1 MLTYADICHFL
12 SRKAEEEEE
21 EELGEELLVE
31 SLLHSRAIVETQPG
45 TPAPNARVS

>member
-21 EELGEELLVE
+21 FGEELLVE